1 MKTRDKNVNPIFGD
15 IDFLLMVDR
24 LSESA
29 LRPVLCFGLLP
40 DYRLCEP
47 PMVIILE
54 IHQKPV
60 RSLPLAYIYLLASPP
75 HSTMNSQG
83 QVASTIKPRRPLSA
97 YNLFFQAERQKMI
110 AEREAAER
118 MGTTPKVGFSGLA
131 KTIAARWN
139 KIDPHE
145 KAHFEEL
152 AREEK
157 IRYKRAVLFGRR
169 LSNSKRSWPRME
181 QLRLLLP
188 EVKEEQPFRMPSC
201 ATHLL

>member
-60 RSLPLAYIYLLASPP
+60 RSLPLALTVTS
-75 HSTMNSQG
+75 
-83 QVASTIKPRRPLSA
+83 
-97 YNLFFQAERQKMI
+97 
-110 AEREAAER
+110 
-118 MGTTPKVGFSGLA
+118 
-131 KTIAARWN
+131 
-139 KIDPHE
+139 
-145 KAHFEEL
+145 
-152 AREEK
+152 
-157 IRYKRAVLFGRR
+157 
-169 LSNSKRSWPRME
+169 
-181 QLRLLLP
+181 LLLLTP
-188 EVKEEQPFRMPSC
+188 P
-201 ATHLL
+201 